1 MQETLKV
8 MFWMI
13 VNISKGK
20 SCYVHRHSS
29 RVYTGGLKHFSM
41 SAERTTHHFFLDE
54 TKEKTEP

>member
-1 MQETLKV
+1 
-8 MFWMI
+8 MI

-20 SCYVHRHSS
+20 SCYVHRCSS
-29 RVYTGGLKHFSM
+29 RVYTRGLKHFSM